1 LSSITITVEKVRQ
14 TIKPKTKKTLMSFF
28 APTAH
33 MQSLH
38 LPTFSLIY
46 CIVSPLGDTETFE
59 KKSTTTI

>member
-1 LSSITITVEKVRQ
+1 
-14 TIKPKTKKTLMSFF
+14 MSFF

-59 KKSTTTI
+59 KIHNHNLKPSICQPCKQKNK